1 MVTGAVSAAVTVAV
15 AVAVTVLGLRDT
27 RVVEVSYSGAV
38 TVAVTDAV
46 AATVALAA
54 AVSVALADT
63 VAVAVAVT
71 AAVALTVTVTVTV
84 LRPNHTSR
92 FLISQFHT
100 RTCDDMC
107 LVGSHILFR
116 YVLLNTPDSKQQK
129 TFITSFF
136 LLRYSYG
143 TPVPD
148 LPQDVR
154 LRRQSGGTLLLLDV
168 NVMRP
173 GVLFFYSNTSGNMSQ
188 KRTSLPLTQRRVLH
202 TNKKHTVRSYSICL
216 RKSHMNV
223 VLAANGSQRRGTEL

>member
-92 FLISQFHT
+92 FLISHFHT
-100 RTCDDMC
+100 ITCDDMC
-107 LVGSHILFR
+107 LVGSHILLR
-116 YVLLNTPDSKQQK
+116 YVLLNTPDSKQQQI
-129 TFITSFF
+129 FITSFF

-154 LRRQSGGTLLLLDV
+154 LRRQSGGTL
-168 NVMRP
+168 
-173 GVLFFYSNTSGNMSQ
+173 
-188 KRTSLPLTQRRVLH
+188 
-202 TNKKHTVRSYSICL
+202 
-216 RKSHMNV
+216 
-223 VLAANGSQRRGTEL
+223 